1 MRGTELSLAVEEGI
15 LKNNPSN
22 RQALRKTRVLFF
34 TKLLALSPNSPSV
47 TYRIEWQ
54 TSEADPIM
62 IELRP

>member
-34 TKLLALSPNSPSV
+34 TKLLALSPNSPSLNLEKNRLANV
-47 TYRIEWQ
+47 R
-54 TSEADPIM
+54 S
-62 IELRP
+62 